1 MLYCLLLGNRDDL
14 VSCKY
19 KSLSV
24 PAMYSWHNAVCWQYK
39 PLLVPV
45 RQKGT
50 NKLKHTYL
58 QCSQGSINWTHS
70 ENLNKSRPTV
80 NRSLTVCIYKEN
92 CNLVPN
98 FATRVYFFY
107 PYFATEKNS
116 LLKLKLRVDSG
127 FLGCFSFPLQYCIL
141 GSHFWWISEKFW
153 QFRRAQWPCL

>member
-1 MLYCLLLGNRDDL
+1 MLYCLLLGNKDDL

-39 PLLVPV
+39 LRLVPV

-50 NKLKHTYL
+50 NKWKHTYL
-58 QCSQGSINWTHS
+58 QCSQGSVNWAHS

-80 NRSLTVCIYKEN
+80 NRSLPRASTFSILILPLNK
-92 CNLVPN
+92 N
-98 FATRVYFFY
+98 FI
-107 PYFATEKNS
+107 
-116 LLKLKLRVDSG
+116 LKLKLRVDPG